1 MKVVFLQEVEGSG
14 QVGEIKEV
22 RNGYARNY
30 LLPRGLAAPATKA
43 QMERA
48 AKLAK
53 VDAVRQEKVDIE
65 ARLVADR
72 IDGATVTLTAR
83 VGEQG
88 RLFGSVTAADVAE
101 QLAERAGQSVDHR
114 QVLLGQVIKA
124 IGSQEVRVRL
134 TRNVSATVTVDVRP
148 EGGEAEPQAEAAGAA
163 AGEESASVEEGAAA
177 EAESVAPTDQ
187 EPQAESD

>member
-1 MKVVFLQEVEGSG
+1 MKVVFLEEVEGSG

-30 LLPRGLAAPATKA
+30 LLPRGLAAPATKV

-53 VDAVRQEKVDIE
+53 VDAVRQEKVDVE

-88 RLFGSVTAADVAE
+88 RLFGSVTATDIAE
-101 QLAERAGQSVDHR
+101 QLTERAGQSVDHR

-148 EGGEAEPQAEAAGAA
+148 EGGEAEPQAEAAGEP
-163 AGEESASVEEGAAA
+163 AGEESAPVDEGAAA
-177 EAESVAPTDQ
+177 EAEGAAPTDE

>member
-1 MKVVFLQEVEGSG
+1 MKVVFLEEVEGSG

-30 LLPRGLAAPATKA
+30 LLPRGLAAPATKV

-53 VDAVRQEKVDIE
+53 VGAVRQEKVDVE

-88 RLFGSVTAADVAE
+88 RLFGSVTATDIAE
-101 QLAERAGQSVDHR
+101 QLTERAGQSVDHR

-148 EGGEAEPQAEAAGAA
+148 EGGEAEPQAEAAGEP
-163 AGEESASVEEGAAA
+163 AGEERAPVDEGAAA
-177 EAESVAPTDQ
+177 EAEGAAPTDE